1 MSVDISNETV
11 LGLAQAA
18 RRVPSGRRERP
29 VHPSTLFRWIHD
41 GVRVAGGA
49 IIRLEAL
56 RLGGRWVTSLEA
68 LQRFAEALTPTLG
81 PPDPTPRTPAA
92 CRRSNERAAAELDKL
107 GV

>member
-1 MSVDISNETV
+1 MAIDLRTETP

-49 IIRLEAL
+49 IVRLEAL

-68 LQRFAEALTPTLG
+68 LQRFAEGLTPTLG
-81 PPDPTPRTPAA
+81 TPGPTPRTPANR
-92 CRRSNERAAAELDKL
+92 RRSNERAAVELDKL
-107 GV
+107 GL